1 MTPNLPPRL
10 AIIGAGRM
18 GGALMTTWAVNY
30 PALQTREIIALDPAY
45 CAKELAGRLG
55 CRYGRH
61 PGEAETGALD
71 TAVIGVRAPHLI
83 DVAEQWANHLPPGV
97 LLISIVAGV
106 RISRLQELFPT
117 ARVVRAIPN
126 TPAALGLGATAFIAA
141 SNVSDGQRD
150 RARTLLEAGGI
161 VEEVAREELLDAV
174 VAMSGSGPAYL
185 YCLAEA
191 MAEAGVK
198 EGLPRD
204 MAQRLAHATVTGAG
218 LMLSQ
223 SGEDATRL
231 RAEITS
237 PGGTTEAALGVLR
250 GSNGLYKII
259 EEAIA
264 TAAWRA
270 EEMGKR
276 LSIDLDAARHQP
288 ADDPRGGDDDD
299 DPDCDERM
307 DVRPAAE

>member
-1 MTPNLPPRL
+1 
-10 AIIGAGRM
+10 M
-18 GGALMTTWAVNY
+18 GGALMTTWALNY
-30 PALQTREIIALDPAY
+30 PAMQSREIIALDPLYA
-45 CAKELAGRLG
+45 AKELSERLG

-61 PGEAETGALD
+61 PGEVSLRCLD
-71 TAVIGVRAPHLI
+71 TVVIGVRSSALLE
-83 DVAEQWANHLPPGV
+83 AAAQWAPHLPPGV

-106 RISRLQELFPT
+106 RIERLQELFPT

-141 SNVSDGQRD
+141 SNVSEGQRD

-174 VAMSGSGPAYL
+174 IAMSGSGPAYL

-191 MAEAGVK
+191 MAEAGIK

-204 MAQRLAHATVTGAG
+204 MALRLAHATVTGAG

-231 RAEITS
+231 RGEITS

-250 GSNGLYKII
+250 ASGGLYKVM

-276 LSIDLDAARHQP
+276 LSHEIETAR
-288 ADDPRGGDDDD
+288 ALET
-299 DPDCDERM
+299 DPDCEPSAPG
-307 DVRPAAE
+307 VLPAAE